1 MLGASKLAVFD
12 DNGHFSFALAQT
24 LVTDIQLSSPV
35 PTDFLT
41 HLMSF
46 IAELPQIVMQEQS
59 FQLFSESTRQQ
70 LVAIFRGFL
79 EPQSALYLAE
89 HAPILSDLF
98 VESVTYFLEPVNSV
112 LFGVGCPGTRDNVR
126 CGRTECKCVQSYLRN
141 PTSLTFGTCGL
152 LSCAQNRLASQL
164 TGNALKRTRRNFC
177 ALAQKLPYCLPISCS
192 GDSSS
197 YERCRLCSMTLHR
210 SCALNIF
217 SEGNYAFPLDA
228 GSQLFCSQCII
239 TLPQVVA
246 IFATVAS
253 TLANTGA
260 PLEYLVVVPTH
271 TTEAAE
277 LHLRALQ
284 DAAESFEG
292 IKFAWL
298 GDVEGE
304 KEFFGLS
311 GTPVAQRDPERATMM
326 ALREELRHSVQ
337 RERDLRATHAESAHT
352 SEAGDTPGGSIP
364 EGNYGYSP
372 VAALQASLSGAA
384 QPALGVTH
392 PSHGVPTVGVA
403 PTSLQPHPLGE
414 LAVELQLAQGKPVIY
429 PPGAYIPPHLRPTST
444 TLAPIPVPQ
453 QAIPP
458 SVVNP
463 QPVTAG
469 CLPAAAAPARGV
481 ASMIPSSC
489 SVLATVVDSADVAAT
504 VSDSVTVPPRKF
516 ASEEARRDHAA
527 RQMTYHDTADGL
539 YEPGVRYSEL
549 LYEHFLPSEQSL
561 LEGCR
566 SGYRMS
572 FVSKPPRFQLDNHP
586 SCYEFADRSQKD
598 LERSAR
604 AGVLEGP
611 LHYEPWS
618 VTQIGS
624 IYIPE
629 KDKFRNVWNG
639 RSSGVNR
646 SMAPASARYD
656 YLEDILSL
664 QRPGC
669 YMSGWD
675 LKDAFWNNP
684 RWQPHCDYG

>member
-112 LFGVGCPGTRDNVR
+112 LFGVGCPGTRDN
-126 CGRTECKCVQSYLRN
+126 
-141 PTSLTFGTCGL
+141 
-152 LSCAQNRLASQL
+152 NRLASQL

-364 EGNYGYSP
+364 E
-372 VAALQASLSGAA
+372 
-384 QPALGVTH
+384 
-392 PSHGVPTVGVA
+392 
-403 PTSLQPHPLGE
+403 
-414 LAVELQLAQGKPVIY
+414 
-429 PPGAYIPPHLRPTST
+429 
-444 TLAPIPVPQ
+444 
-453 QAIPP
+453 
-458 SVVNP
+458 
-463 QPVTAG
+463 
-469 CLPAAAAPARGV
+469 
-481 ASMIPSSC
+481 
-489 SVLATVVDSADVAAT
+489 
-504 VSDSVTVPPRKF
+504 
-516 ASEEARRDHAA
+516 
-527 RQMTYHDTADGL
+527 
-539 YEPGVRYSEL
+539 
-549 LYEHFLPSEQSL
+549 
-561 LEGCR
+561 
-566 SGYRMS
+566 
-572 FVSKPPRFQLDNHP
+572 
-586 SCYEFADRSQKD
+586 
-598 LERSAR
+598 
-604 AGVLEGP
+604 
-611 LHYEPWS
+611 
-618 VTQIGS
+618 
-624 IYIPE
+624 
-629 KDKFRNVWNG
+629 
-639 RSSGVNR
+639 
-646 SMAPASARYD
+646 
-656 YLEDILSL
+656 
-664 QRPGC
+664 
-669 YMSGWD
+669 
-675 LKDAFWNNP
+675 
-684 RWQPHCDYG
+684 